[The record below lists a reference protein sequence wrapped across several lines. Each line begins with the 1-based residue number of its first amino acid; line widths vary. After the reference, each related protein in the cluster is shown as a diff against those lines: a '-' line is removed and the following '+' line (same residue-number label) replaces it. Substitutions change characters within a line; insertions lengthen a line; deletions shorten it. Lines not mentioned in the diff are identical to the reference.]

1 MRKQFVLLMFA
12 LMIPAASQAAIITFT
27 GPIGTPVAST
37 AEGVYTYS
45 TFSGGLFRDS
55 QGNGD
60 SFNMEGCSSCGGG
73 VLRVVRNDV
82 AGGLFTFNGADVAFQ
97 FNTVAPITF
106 RGYLSSVLVGTD
118 IFNTALGSVY
128 TSHLSNLLSGVAIDE
143 LRVQL
148 NATSNSATVVDNIN
162 VTASAI
168 PEPATLALVGL
179 ALAGLAFRRRT
190 KRDR

>member
-1 MRKQFVLLMFA
+1 
-12 LMIPAASQAAIITFT
+12 MIAAASQAAIITFT

-37 AEGVYTYS
+37 AEGAFTYS
-45 TFSGGLFRDS
+45 TFSGGLFRDT

-60 SFNMEGCSSCGGG
+60 LFNMEGCSSCGGG
-73 VLRVVRNDV
+73 VLKVVRNDV
-82 AGGLFTFNGADVAFQ
+82 ASGRFTFNSADVAFQ
-97 FNTVAPITF
+97 FNTVYPISF
-106 RGYLSSVLVGTD
+106 RGYLSGVLVGTD
-118 IFNTALGSVY
+118 VFQTALGSVY

-148 NATSNSATVVDNIN
+148 DATGSTATVVDNIN
-162 VTASAI
+162 VSASAI

-179 ALAGLAFRRRT
+179 ALAGLAVRRRT